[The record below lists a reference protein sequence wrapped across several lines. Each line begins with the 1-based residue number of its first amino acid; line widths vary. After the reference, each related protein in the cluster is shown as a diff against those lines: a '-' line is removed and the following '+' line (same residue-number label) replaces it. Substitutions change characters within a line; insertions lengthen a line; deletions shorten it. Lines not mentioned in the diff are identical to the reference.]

1 MPSRH
6 GPFEA
11 PPWRAT
17 HGVAGVTNID
27 LSEADYTAYVLLL
40 TIANPSARNFIED
53 CYVYFDL
60 DVVTLGWGTQANA
73 QTLALAVARK
83 IDATNYRILGNTRN
97 GEETQAIMGAIAAV
111 QRGVGLHVGPIYR
124 VEDCQIWVRLSTE
137 VAVAGDVALPYI
149 VYYRGPRPTIT
160 EVALP

>member
-11 PPWRAT
+11 PPWRAIR
-17 HGVAGVTNID
+17 GVTGHTHID
-27 LSEADYTAYVLLL
+27 LSEADYTAYTLLL

-60 DVVTLGWGTQANA
+60 DTDVVGWGTRANA
-73 QTLALAVARK
+73 QTLQLAVARK

-97 GEETQAIMGAIAAV
+97 GEETQTISGAVAAV

-124 VEDCQIWVRLSTE
+124 VEDCQIFVRVDTE
-137 VAVAGDVALPYI
+137 VALGGDVAFEYV

-160 EVALP
+160 EVQLP